1 MPTTDPTQDD
11 QFERQPFAYVL
22 DRVVPANAVND
33 PNQLQILQD
42 ADHEWWWTTAERTSP
57 MLKVLMSEIATGRDF
72 MGTSVFAAGGTPF
85 LGLNIDLWAGSVAGG
100 GMFPLA
106 VPYVM
111 PASRVYRLLFTE
123 QSGAANTVEL
133 AFHGF
138 KLWPR
143 PTTQAGASTNAGQQS
158 IYAGQQSIYAG
169 NGG

>member
-1 MPTTDPTQDD
+1 MTTDPTQDD

-22 DRVVPANAVND
+22 DRVVPPDAILD

-42 ADHEWWWTTAERTSP
+42 ADFEWWWSAADYTSP
-57 MLKVLMSEIATGRDF
+57 ELKIVMSEVATGRYF
-72 MGTSVFAAGGTPF
+72 MGSSVFAGGGTAF
-85 LGLNIDLWAGSVAGG
+85 QGLNIDLFAGSVVSG

-111 PASRVYRLLFTE
+111 PASRVYAVQLTD
-123 QSGAANTVEL
+123 QSGADNTVEL

-143 PTTQAGASTNAGQQS
+143 PTATAGGAAVAPG
-158 IYAGQQSIYAG
+158 AA
-169 NGG
+169 NGGNWSNY